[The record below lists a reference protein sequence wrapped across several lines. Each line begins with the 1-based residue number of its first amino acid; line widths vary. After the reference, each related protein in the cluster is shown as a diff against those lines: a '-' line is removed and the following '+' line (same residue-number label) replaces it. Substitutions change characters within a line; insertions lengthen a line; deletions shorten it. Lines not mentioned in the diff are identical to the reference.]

1 MRPNVWLL
9 PQLWMDLLTWAMSVY
24 QQTAQA
30 TVDTSVD
37 SSAAQVIQVGRPLK
51 HVARPRFTSFP
62 RSTSSFAGCLAC
74 CFACCLASHVHHT
87 LICVEVHLR
96 KGAVRLPIFWHS
108 VSEHFAL
115 VGDLVLKMT
124 SEGSR
129 VSFEE
134 IAMPNGSL
142 RRVSVSPES
151 AQNRLLCEQ
160 LSFRA
165 KVLSEK
171 QVVQGI
177 RISVYQ
183 AEVVKIHRFN
193 LRITLQDILELSD
206 MMQSMAQMEAESVEP
221 QEEIR
226 ARDPLSLEQPQKMT
240 VDMSI
245 ELDGVH
251 LQVLAP
257 RPVLD
262 FSLGCPLTRLNFNWA
277 RGNTPMGSAN
287 VERLWLRLQV
297 LNERLAA
304 WEPMLGT
311 SEWNLE
317 FLCRR
322 RHELPQAE
330 AELHCEPVGPVQLAV
345 TLPMI
350 HACSKLLQSYQDA
363 VVKAQEAQHK
373 RSESLEPETEV
384 KKFEDAVLALNL
396 SGLDCQA
403 CRGMDLQAF
412 LDTEKAAAKAIRL
425 TSKPT
430 SLDAIVGGKVSL
442 QLKGADTKSLEIKAG
457 VTTIWETSQG
467 RLLVQ
472 VLIPRPPQLLLLIS
486 SPLLLV
492 NRTLLDLE
500 VKLSNVP
507 ELQMEANEWPPFCI
521 PIQFLE
527 EQGHVTA
534 WKGELDATAH
544 LSLPSGFCLALPPGA
559 LKKQA
564 AFQLRPAPASVG
576 GIHFSYGAPLHA
588 SSAMESEGFAA
599 YSRSVCPDFNLPAYG
614 LRLSGSKTQELY
626 KLCIQAP
633 FSLCNACPVDLSY
646 HLCWSDA
653 GLWTPRVLQEGKDRC
668 EPDGMLHIFDGYGG
682 VWHVPPNGSAFVA
695 PLRLSQG
702 RFEWQQGGRKG
713 HRECPLETNLVKVKR
728 DGQKMSWHFCDAGR
742 GLLKQQPM
750 SLAPGDEIPI
760 YELPEQTSAA
770 TLGGALRPA
779 LHRNEES
786 LPPLLLSVCLAKDR
800 GSSPWC
806 PPLPVLVEGLLST
819 VPIDLG
825 PDLRLQ
831 CDRQASAGGQ
841 CKATI
846 YANCWF
852 HNATG
857 LEVLL
862 VRGSRCPP
870 VFNHLAVMD
879 DAAWAHVD
887 EEHDNDCFKV
897 VKLGSNSGVRL
908 PFVGIGQSAKLS
920 LSSLHDCI
928 VKSDSISASS
938 AHGVGST
945 LFSLIPAYLAFN
957 MLEYEIGVRQEGS
970 QEVTWLEPHTGRSA
984 IYWSTNGRKR
994 LQVALRT
1001 GARCGDW
1008 SFAFEISEHYIGC
1021 FPIRLSDGSQDRLF
1035 CVQIQQC
1042 ASQLVTLSLAGL
1054 EACHQLLNR
1063 HPCLVVD
1070 ACFLDGSDDSHF
1082 VAVHGSKV
1090 PFAFSGLRHFNTRHG
1105 VRLVFGDVSSR
1116 KSTSVELPLDR
1127 PLSKAIDF
1135 EYPISIRV
1143 DIVQRVAHI
1152 TIAPVGFLVGGL
1164 DESNALAWTIES
1176 NVRIPALDIG
1186 IKGSGADS
1194 EVFACHLRGLN
1205 LQIRQTDELRDTTCE
1220 LEALQV
1226 DYATVRRKKP
1236 RTDRSVILASLTQP
1250 QPWRLKIVRQQLSE
1264 SDVILRSIALEF
1276 FPSRE
1281 NEGMVME
1288 SNISEELIKELK
1300 DFVREATPSQ
1310 LEGLCL
1316 FEVARWAGQPYHKTL
1331 SLPPAAARKYVLHD
1345 FQCGELKIG
1354 VWCKLSYSSLPSFV
1368 GAMLTLS
1375 SFSATLDVDGARVKL
1390 DRQRLFTRQ
1399 APFEGSLEALANL
1412 VVERYKPCVRHS
1424 WRSLI
1429 NNSNAVLGGLFS
1441 RHLWNPRQAS
1451 KTVPMASVLCVRNG
1465 AVNLR
1470 AEAPQPR
1477 NEPLEVQLD
1486 EKGFQQALR
1495 SKDRQAMQHFL
1506 RQDVQE
1512 RARLHNN

>member
-1 MRPNVWLL
+1 MN
-9 PQLWMDLLTWAMSVY
+9 
-24 QQTAQA
+24 
-30 TVDTSVD
+30 
-37 SSAAQVIQVGRPLK
+37 
-51 HVARPRFTSFP
+51 
-62 RSTSSFAGCLAC
+62 
-74 CFACCLASHVHHT
+74 
-87 LICVEVHLR
+87 LR
-96 KGAVRLPIFWHS
+96 NGAVRLPIAWDTPA
-108 VSEHFAL
+108 EHFAL
-115 VGDLVLKMT
+115 VGDVLLKMK
-124 SEGSR
+124 SEGSQM
-129 VSFEE
+129 SFEK
-134 IAMPNGSL
+134 IAMPNASL
-142 RRVSVSPES
+142 RRVSVSPAS
-151 AQNRLLCEQ
+151 AQNRLLCEN
-160 LSFRA
+160 LSFFA
-165 KVLSEK
+165 KVLSDK
-171 QVVQGI
+171 QVVSGI

-240 VDMSI
+240 VDTSI

-287 VERLWLRLQV
+287 VERLWLRLAV

-304 WEPMLGT
+304 WEPIVGT
-311 SEWNLE
+311 SEWNVE
-317 FLCRR
+317 VLCRR

-330 AELHCEPVGPVQLAV
+330 AEIHAEPTRAIQLAV

-350 HACSKLLQSYQDA
+350 HACSKLVQSYQDA
-363 VVKAQEAQHK
+363 VMKAKEAK
-373 RSESLEPETEV
+373 GRTRGDSLEPETVV

-403 CRGMDLQAF
+403 CKGMDLQSF
-412 LDTEKAAAKAIRL
+412 LDAEAAAASAIRL

-430 SLDAIVGGKVSL
+430 SLDAILGGKVSL

-457 VTTIWETSQG
+457 VTTLWETSQG
-467 RLLVQ
+467 RLLIQ
-472 VLIPRPPQLLLLIS
+472 VLVPRPPQLLLLIS

-500 VKLSNVP
+500 VRLSNVA
-507 ELQMEANEWPPFCI
+507 ELQMEADEWPPFCI
-521 PIQFLE
+521 PIPFLE
-527 EQGHVTA
+527 EQGQITP
-534 WKGELDATAH
+534 WKGEVDATAH
-544 LSLPSGFCLALPPGA
+544 LCLPSGFCLALPPAA
-559 LKKQA
+559 LRKQA
-564 AFQLRPAPASVG
+564 AVQLRPAPASVG
-576 GIHFSYGAPLHA
+576 GIHFSYGAPVHP
-588 SSAMESEGFAA
+588 SSAMESESFAA

-614 LRLSGSKTQELY
+614 LRISGSKTQELY

-668 EPDGMLHIFDGYGG
+668 EPDGILHIFDGYGG
-682 VWHVPPNGSAFVA
+682 VWDVPPNGSAFVA
-695 PLRLSQG
+695 PLRLNQG

-713 HRECPLETNLVKVKR
+713 HRECPRDTNLLKVKR

-742 GLLKQQPM
+742 GLLKQRPM
-750 SLAPGDEIPI
+750 RLAPGDEIPI

-800 GSSPWC
+800 SASKWC
-806 PPLPVLVEGLLST
+806 PPLPVLVDGALST
-819 VPIDLG
+819 VPVDLG
-825 PDLRLQ
+825 PDLQLQ
-831 CDRQASAGGQ
+831 CDRQASTGGQ

-879 DAAWAHVD
+879 DAAWANVD
-887 EEHDNDCFKV
+887 EEQDNDCFKV
-897 VKLGSNSGVRL
+897 VKVGSNSPVRL

-920 LSSLHDCI
+920 LSPIHDCI
-928 VKSDSISASS
+928 LKSDSISASS

-957 MLEYEIGVRQEGS
+957 MLEHEIGFRQEGS
-970 QEVTWLEPHTGRSA
+970 QDVTWLEPHTGRSA
-984 IYWSTNGRKR
+984 IYWSTSGRKK
-994 LQVALRT
+994 LQVAVRAD
-1001 GARCGDW
+1001 GRSGEW
-1008 SFAFEISEHYIGC
+1008 SFAFEISEHFIGC

-1042 ASQLVTLSLAGL
+1042 ASQLVTLTLAGL
-1054 EACHQLLNR
+1054 EACHQLVNR

-1070 ACFLDGSDDSHF
+1070 GSFTDDSIEDSHF

-1090 PFAFSGLRHFNTRHG
+1090 PFAFSGRRRFNTKHS
-1105 VRLVFGDVSSR
+1105 VKLIFGDISSR
-1116 KSTSVELPLDR
+1116 KSTFVELPLDR
-1127 PLSKAIDF
+1127 PISKVIDF
-1135 EYPISIRV
+1135 EYPISVRV

-1164 DESNALAWTIES
+1164 DQNNALAWTVES

-1186 IKGSGADS
+1186 IRGTGSQS
-1194 EVFACHLRGLN
+1194 EIFACHLRGLN
-1205 LQIRQTDELRDTTCE
+1205 LQVRQTDELRDTTCE

-1226 DYATVRRKKP
+1226 DYSTVRRKKP
-1236 RTDRSVILASLTQP
+1236 RSDRSVILASLTQP

-1288 SNISEELIKELK
+1288 SNVSEELMKEMK
-1300 DFVREATPSQ
+1300 DFLREATPSQ

-1316 FEVARWAGQPYHKTL
+1316 FELARWAGQPYHKTL
-1331 SLPPAAARKYVLHD
+1331 SQPPAPARKYVLHD

-1470 AEAPQPR
+1470 AEASPQPR

-1486 EKGFQQALR
+1486 EKGFQQAL
-1495 SKDRQAMQHFL
+1495 SKDWQTLQHFL
-1506 RQDVQE
+1506 RCDVV
-1512 RARLHNN
+1512 RGRVHFHYTSLLFVIIYMCDINMSILYLIKILGLYPRYSSSMHRSRRTR